1 MWDTILIDGVDLA
14 TLGVIE
20 DMSGV
25 MATAPLDTEPISI
38 PGRGGAVFVESER
51 SGYAFDVPLVIVGAS
66 RGEVTDALEDLATM
80 LDTRSLPVTVTRR
93 LTVGVAETSDQALCV
108 VTSPLQPSYRGAN
121 AARVTV
127 TFYNLDG
134 GWTPVTYS

>member
-1 MWDTILIDGVDLA
+1 MWDTVLIDGVDLA

-38 PGRGGAVFVESER
+38 PGRGGAVFVETEY
-51 SGYAFDVPLVIVGAS
+51 SGYAFDVPLAIVGAS
-66 RGEVTDALEDLATM
+66 RGEVNDTLQALATM

-93 LTVGVAETSDQALCV
+93 LTVGIDETSDQALCV
-108 VTSPLQPSYRGAN
+108 MTSPLQPSYRGAI
-121 AARVTV
+121 AARVTISL
-127 TFYNLDG
+127 YNIDG
-134 GWTPVTYS
+134 GWTPVAYS